1 MDIYY
6 LFTTITIPIV
16 RTTTT
21 TSSMSITGTSTPI
34 RTALLLSSLS
44 SLPPVLA
51 AGLLAGISIDE
62 HGRLLAILLS
72 VALTNFTVLQGSC
85 PLGTPHR

>member
-1 MDIYY
+1 MDICY
-6 LFTTITIPIV
+6 LFTTMTIPIV

-51 AGLLAGISIDE
+51 AGLLEGISIDE
-62 HGRLLAILLS
+62 HRKLLAILLS
-72 VALTNFTVLQGSC
+72 VTLTSFTVLQGSC

>member
-1 MDIYY
+1 MDTCY

-34 RTALLLSSLS
+34 RTALLLSSS

-51 AGLLAGISIDE
+51 AGLLEGISIDE
-62 HGRLLAILLS
+62 HRQLLAILLS
-72 VALTNFTVLQGSC
+72 VTLTNFTVLQGSC